1 MKAKRLKELTEPLFK
16 FDESKPLEKDT
27 LPVSQLL
34 ERQVRPTKTG
44 ITTTDLCFKS
54 GMGTPMFSRRGQSTI
69 PAKAVFQEKRPED
82 RGDMQRTN
90 KKGYDE
96 Y

>member
-1 MKAKRLKELTEPLFK
+1 ML
-16 FDESKPLEKDT
+16 LEK
-27 LPVSQLL
+27 
-34 ERQVRPTKTG
+34 QVKPTMTG

-82 RGDMQRTN
+82 RIVQRTN
-90 KKGYDE
+90 KKSYDE

>member
-1 MKAKRLKELTEPLFK
+1 ML
-16 FDESKPLEKDT
+16 LEK
-27 LPVSQLL
+27 
-34 ERQVRPTKTG
+34 QVKPTMTG

-54 GMGTPMFSRRGQSTI
+54 GMGTPMFSRRDQSTI

-82 RGDMQRTN
+82 RIVQRTN
-90 KKGYDE
+90 KKSYDE

>member
-1 MKAKRLKELTEPLFK
+1 VL
-16 FDESKPLEKDT
+16 LEK
-27 LPVSQLL
+27 
-34 ERQVRPTKTG
+34 QVKPTMTG

-82 RGDMQRTN
+82 RIVQRTN
-90 KKGYDE
+90 KKSYDE

>member
-16 FDESKPLEKDT
+16 FDESKPQEKDT
-27 LPVSQLL
+27 LPVPVLL
-34 ERQVRPTKTG
+34 EKQVKPTMHG

-54 GMGTPMFSRRGQSTI
+54 GLGTPMFSRRGQSTI

-82 RGDMQRTN
+82 
-90 KKGYDE
+90 
-96 Y
+96 